1 MKPESS
7 DEQTPLIS
15 YQNYGSIQFRSTVDS
30 AQTLENPGA
39 TLPED
44 SRSHHIGD
52 SENVGTSFTD
62 ALSPDWDDEENGD
75 NPLNWSSWWKYGI
88 IALVSLIELITLVC
102 TYHTEI
108 GFNSYLDI

>member
-7 DEQTPLIS
+7 DGRTPLIS
-15 YQNYGSIQFRSTVDS
+15 YQNYGSIQFRSPVDS
-30 AQTLENPGA
+30 AQTQEILGA

-44 SRSHHIGD
+44 SRSHFIGD
-52 SENVGTSFTD
+52 SENVNTTFTD
-62 ALSPDWDDEENGD
+62 ALSPDRDDDENGD
-75 NPLNWSSWWKYGI
+75 NPLDWSSWWKHGI